1 MTNPLI
7 EKWDNEFEIPP
18 FHKIKDDHFE
28 EAFALAIEEARQNY
42 ANIYLNKNPPNFQN
56 TIEEIE
62 KAEQLLDK
70 VCRVFFNL
78 TGTDSNVER
87 QNIQLKIAPQLA
99 QFSSEIL
106 MNSRLWLRIKEIFN
120 NRDNLTLSDEQY
132 RIVYLYQQMFIKAGA
147 ELSQSKKRRYK
158 TIMSELAI
166 LGTKFS
172 QNLLADENSWQMEL
186 TIKDLEGLPNFLK
199 DALALAAQVKKSNHS
214 YILTLN
220 RSLVVPFL
228 QFSPNRHLR
237 QKAHQAWASRGNN
250 NNSNNNLEVI
260 IKILKLREERAKLLG
275 YKSFS
280 DFKLEN
286 QMAKSPKNVESLLMS
301 VWKPAVFKA
310 KKDNRQLQNL
320 LVEDGINDSLQP
332 WDWRYYAEKRR
343 AKDYDINEVEIK
355 SHFQL
360 HKLIEAVFYCAKR
373 LFNLDF
379 EEISLKLHNEKAKC
393 WKVTQ
398 NGEYLALFV
407 GDYFTRDTKRSG
419 AWCSSFKSQS
429 KFNGN
434 KRPIVLNVCNFDLPK
449 EGNPCLLS
457 FDEASTLFHE
467 FGHALHVIL
476 SNVTYPS
483 VSGTS
488 VARDFVELPS
498 QLFEHWLEVPEIL
511 EKFAINYETQK
522 PISKKLIQK
531 LLDSKNIDQG
541 FSTVEYLASA
551 IVDLN
556 FHNAS
561 SPKDPLKLQKEIL
574 KGIDM
579 PLAIEMR
586 HSATQFAHIF
596 AGDGYSSGYY
606 SYMWSEVMDA
616 DAFKAF
622 EETNNPFDPNVAK
635 SLLNCILSKGGSVAP
650 EEAYINFRGKLPDVN
665 ALLQQRNLVE
675 IN

>member
-1 MTNPLI
+1 MSS
-7 EKWDNEFEIPP
+7 
-18 FHKIKDDHFE
+18 
-28 EAFALAIEEARQNY
+28 
-42 ANIYLNKNPPNFQN
+42 
-56 TIEEIE
+56 
-62 KAEQLLDK
+62 
-70 VCRVFFNL
+70 FFNL
-78 TGTDSNVER
+78 TGTDSNIER

-99 QFSSEIL
+99 QFSSEVL

-120 NRDNLTLSDEQY
+120 NRDDLDLSDEQH
-132 RIVYLYQQMFIKAGA
+132 RIVYLYQQMFIRAGA
-147 ELSQSKKRRYK
+147 ELSQSKKRRYT

-186 TIKDLEGLPNFLK
+186 TIKDLDGLPNFLK
-199 DALALAAQVKKSNHS
+199 DALAIASQAKSNHG

-220 RSLVVPFL
+220 RALVVPFL
-228 QFSPNRHLR
+228 QFSPNRQLR
-237 QKAHQAWASRGNN
+237 QKAYQAWASRGNN

-260 IKILKLREERAKLLG
+260 TKILRLREERAKLLG

-286 QMAKSPKNVESLLMS
+286 QMAKSPENVESLLMS
-301 VWKPAVFKA
+301 VWKPAVLKA
-310 KKDNRQLQNL
+310 KKDNHQLQNL
-320 LVEDGINDSLQP
+320 LVEDGIDDSLQP

-343 AKDYDINEVEIK
+343 ANEYDINEVEIK

-360 HKLIEAVFYCAKR
+360 HKLIEAIFYCAKR

-379 EEISLKLHNEKAKC
+379 EEISLNLHHEKAKC
-393 WKVTQ
+393 WKVTK

-419 AWCSSFKSQS
+419 AWCSSFKNQS

-434 KRPIVLNVCNFDLPK
+434 KRPIVINVCNFDLPK

-476 SNVTYPS
+476 SDVTYPS

-522 PISKKLIQK
+522 PISKKLIKK

-622 EETNNPFDPNVAK
+622 EETNNPFDRNVAE

-650 EEAYINFRGKLPDVN
+650 EEAYKKFRGKLPDVN

>member
-1 MTNPLI
+1 M
-7 EKWDNEFEIPP
+7 
-18 FHKIKDDHFE
+18 
-28 EAFALAIEEARQNY
+28 
-42 ANIYLNKNPPNFQN
+42 
-56 TIEEIE
+56 
-62 KAEQLLDK
+62 LDK

-78 TGTDSNVER
+78 TGTDSNIER

-99 QFSSEIL
+99 QFSSEVL

-120 NRDNLTLSDEQY
+120 NRDDLDLSDEQH
-132 RIVYLYQQMFIKAGA
+132 RIVYLYQQMFIRAGA
-147 ELSQSKKRRYK
+147 ELSQSKKRRYT

-186 TIKDLEGLPNFLK
+186 TIKDLDGLPNFLK
-199 DALALAAQVKKSNHS
+199 DALAIASQAKSNHG

-220 RSLVVPFL
+220 RALVVPFL
-228 QFSPNRHLR
+228 QFSPNRQLR
-237 QKAHQAWASRGNN
+237 QKAYQAWASRGNN

-260 IKILKLREERAKLLG
+260 TKILRLREERAKLLG

-286 QMAKSPKNVESLLMS
+286 QMAKSPENVESLLMS
-301 VWKPAVFKA
+301 VWKPAVLKA

-343 AKDYDINEVEIK
+343 ANEYDINEVEIK

-360 HKLIEAVFYCAKR
+360 HKLIEAIFYCAKR

-379 EEISLKLHNEKAKC
+379 EEISLNLHHEKAKC
-393 WKVTQ
+393 WKVTK

-419 AWCSSFKSQS
+419 AWCSSFKNQS

-434 KRPIVLNVCNFDLPK
+434 KRPIVINVCNFDLPK
-449 EGNPCLLS
+449 KGNPCLLS

-476 SNVTYPS
+476 SDVTYPS

-522 PISKKLIQK
+522 PISKKLIKK

-622 EETNNPFDPNVAK
+622 EETNNPFDRNVAE

-650 EEAYINFRGKLPDVN
+650 EEAYKNFRGKLPDVN

>member
-18 FHKIKDDHFE
+18 FHKIKDVHFE
-28 EAFALAIEEARQNY
+28 EAFALAIEEARKNY

-56 TIEEIE
+56 TIEQIE
-62 KAEQLLDK
+62 KAEELLDK

-78 TGTDSNVER
+78 TGTDSNIER

-99 QFSSEIL
+99 QFSSEVL
-106 MNSRLWLRIKEIFN
+106 MNSRLWLRVKEIFN
-120 NRDNLTLSDEQY
+120 NRDDLDLSDEQH
-132 RIVYLYQQMFIKAGA
+132 RIVYLYQQMFVRAGA

-199 DALALAAQVKKSNHS
+199 DALAIASQAKSNHG

-220 RSLVVPFL
+220 RALVVPFL

-237 QKAHQAWASRGNN
+237 QKTYQAWASRGNN

-260 IKILKLREERAKLLG
+260 TKILRLREERAKLLG

-286 QMAKSPKNVESLLMS
+286 QMAKSPENVESLLMS
-301 VWKPAVFKA
+301 VWKPAVLKA
-310 KKDNRQLQNL
+310 KKDNHQLQNL
-320 LVEDGINDSLQP
+320 LVEDGINDTLQP

-343 AKDYDINEVEIK
+343 ANNYDINEVEIK

-360 HKLIEAVFYCAKR
+360 HKLIEAIFYCAKR

-379 EEISLKLHNEKAKC
+379 EEISLKLHHEKAKC

-398 NGEYLALFV
+398 NGEYLALFL

-434 KRPIVLNVCNFDLPK
+434 KRPIVLNVCNFDPPK

-522 PISKKLIQK
+522 PISKKLIKK

-561 SPKDPLKLQKEIL
+561 SPKDPLTLQKEIL

-622 EETNNPFDPNVAK
+622 EETNNPFDRNVAE

-665 ALLQQRNLVE
+665 ALLQQRNLVD

>member
-1 MTNPLI
+1 M
-7 EKWDNEFEIPP
+7 
-18 FHKIKDDHFE
+18 
-28 EAFALAIEEARQNY
+28 
-42 ANIYLNKNPPNFQN
+42 
-56 TIEEIE
+56 
-62 KAEQLLDK
+62 
-70 VCRVFFNL
+70 
-78 TGTDSNVER
+78 
-87 QNIQLKIAPQLA
+87 
-99 QFSSEIL
+99 
-106 MNSRLWLRIKEIFN
+106 
-120 NRDNLTLSDEQY
+120 
-132 RIVYLYQQMFIKAGA
+132 
-147 ELSQSKKRRYK
+147 
-158 TIMSELAI
+158 
-166 LGTKFS
+166 
-172 QNLLADENSWQMEL
+172 
-186 TIKDLEGLPNFLK
+186 
-199 DALALAAQVKKSNHS
+199 
-214 YILTLN
+214 
-220 RSLVVPFL
+220 
-228 QFSPNRHLR
+228 
-237 QKAHQAWASRGNN
+237 
-250 NNSNNNLEVI
+250 
-260 IKILKLREERAKLLG
+260 
-275 YKSFS
+275 
-280 DFKLEN
+280 
-286 QMAKSPKNVESLLMS
+286 
-301 VWKPAVFKA
+301 
-310 KKDNRQLQNL
+310 
-320 LVEDGINDSLQP
+320 
-332 WDWRYYAEKRR
+332 
-343 AKDYDINEVEIK
+343 
-355 SHFQL
+355 
-360 HKLIEAVFYCAKR
+360 
-373 LFNLDF
+373 
-379 EEISLKLHNEKAKC
+379 
-393 WKVTQ
+393 
-398 NGEYLALFV
+398 
-407 GDYFTRDTKRSG
+407 
-419 AWCSSFKSQS
+419 
-429 KFNGN
+429 
-434 KRPIVLNVCNFDLPK
+434 
-449 EGNPCLLS
+449 S

-522 PISKKLIQK
+522 PISKKLIKK

-622 EETNNPFDPNVAK
+622 EETNNPFDRNVAE

-665 ALLQQRNLVE
+665 ALLQQRNLVD

>member
-1 MTNPLI
+1 
-7 EKWDNEFEIPP
+7 
-18 FHKIKDDHFE
+18 
-28 EAFALAIEEARQNY
+28 
-42 ANIYLNKNPPNFQN
+42 
-56 TIEEIE
+56 
-62 KAEQLLDK
+62 
-70 VCRVFFNL
+70 
-78 TGTDSNVER
+78 
-87 QNIQLKIAPQLA
+87 
-99 QFSSEIL
+99 

-120 NRDNLTLSDEQY
+120 NRDDLDLSNEQH
-132 RIVYLYQQMFIKAGA
+132 RIVYLYQQMFIRAGA
-147 ELSQSKKRRYK
+147 ELSQSKKRRYA

-186 TIKDLEGLPNFLK
+186 TIKDLDGLPNFLK
-199 DALALAAQVKKSNHS
+199 DALAIASQAKSNHG

-220 RSLVVPFL
+220 RALVVPFL
-228 QFSPNRHLR
+228 QFSPNRQLR
-237 QKAHQAWASRGNN
+237 QKAYQAWASRGNN

-260 IKILKLREERAKLLG
+260 TKILRLREERAKLLG

-286 QMAKSPKNVESLLMS
+286 QMAKSPENVESLLMS
-301 VWKPAVFKA
+301 VWKPAVLKA
-310 KKDNRQLQNL
+310 KKDNHQLQNL

-343 AKDYDINEVEIK
+343 ANEYDINEVEIK

-360 HKLIEAVFYCAKR
+360 HKLIEAIFYCAKR

-379 EEISLKLHNEKAKC
+379 EEISLNLHHEKAKC
-393 WKVTQ
+393 WKVTK

-419 AWCSSFKSQS
+419 AWCSSFKNQS

-434 KRPIVLNVCNFDLPK
+434 KRPIVINVCNFDLPK

-476 SNVTYPS
+476 SDVTYPS

-522 PISKKLIQK
+522 PISKKLIKK

-622 EETNNPFDPNVAK
+622 EETNNPFDRNVAE

-650 EEAYINFRGKLPDVN
+650 EEAYKNFRGKLPDVN